1 MVQHPYIAIVIFAVV
16 YFLIIYRRGQFKI
29 PIWTSMLIGAALMIA
44 FQIISVEYAFKS
56 INLDVLGFLFGM
68 FSIVSALDKSGV
80 LKAVAVKMLS
90 STNNH
95 PDLILMVFV
104 VGMGLL
110 SAFLVNDT
118 IALLGIPL
126 IAHTSRQI
134 GIRPQILLIA
144 LSFGITIGSTMT
156 PIGNPQNLLIA
167 LQSGIPLPFITF
179 IKVLGIPTLINLF
192 VTFLIL
198 KLYYKK
204 DLVLDPA
211 LPSNNHHNRKQ
222 QQQLRKQQSH
232 SLNID
237 NQKNRH
243 NNLSKDNPVLFN
255 NPQATSAA
263 AAAAANK
270 NIIANPHLAKISIA
284 VLLLTIVG
292 FVLSEIMQF
301 VFHFHNNFSL
311 SIIAMMGAT
320 TLYTI
325 SKERKEILASVD
337 YSVLIFFAAMFV
349 FTSALWS
356 SGIVSQM
363 ISYFPN
369 PDIHDM
375 FQSNAMISI
384 ISITLSQVLSNVPFV
399 ALYNHIMINN
409 GFAAI
414 DGIESGHV
422 NQWMMLAASSTIAG
436 NLTILAAASNIIIIE
451 AAESKGIKAFSFFE
465 FFKVGAIITI
475 LNITIYYVFI
485 VLVFVK

>member
-1 MVQHPYIAIVIFAVV
+1 
-16 YFLIIYRRGQFKI
+16 
-29 PIWTSMLIGAALMIA
+29 MLIGAALMIA
-44 FQIISVEYAFKS
+44 FQIISVESAFKS

-68 FSIVSALDKSGV
+68 FSIVSALDRSGV

-126 IAHTSRQI
+126 IAHISRQI

-211 LPSNNHHNRKQ
+211 LPSNHHNRKQ
-222 QQQLRKQQSH
+222 QQQLLREQQSH
-232 SLNID
+232 SLSMD

-243 NNLSKDNPVLFN
+243 NNFSKDHPVLSHN
-255 NPQATSAA
+255 QQATSPAA
-263 AAAAANK
+263 AADENG
-270 NIIANPHLAKISIA
+270 IANPLLAKISIA

-301 VFHFHNNFSL
+301 IFHLSNNFSL
-311 SIIAMMGAT
+311 SIIAMLGAT
-320 TLYTI
+320 SLYTI
-325 SKERKEILASVD
+325 SKEHKEILASVD
-337 YSVLIFFAAMFV
+337 FSVLVFFAAMFV

-356 SGIVSQM
+356 SGVISQM
-363 ISYFPN
+363 ISYFPT
-369 PDIHDM
+369 PDIHDI
-375 FQSNAMISI
+375 FQSNAAISI

-399 ALYNHIMINN
+399 VLYNHIMINN
-409 GFAAI
+409 GFTVM
-414 DGIESGHV
+414 DGIESGHI

-475 LNITIYYVFI
+475 VNITIYYVFI
-485 VLVFVK
+485 VLVFAR

>member
-1 MVQHPYIAIVIFAVV
+1 MECLVL
-16 YFLIIYRRGQFKI
+16 FLH
-29 PIWTSMLIGAALMIA
+29 W
-44 FQIISVEYAFKS
+44 
-56 INLDVLGFLFGM
+56 INLE
-68 FSIVSALDKSGV
+68 V

-126 IAHTSRQI
+126 IAHISRQI

-211 LPSNNHHNRKQ
+211 LPSNNHHNQKQ

-263 AAAAANK
+263 AAAAAAANK
-270 NIIANPHLAKISIA
+270 NIIANPRLAKISIA

-292 FVLSEIMQF
+292 FVLSEITQF
-301 VFHFHNNFSL
+301 VFHFHSNFSL

-325 SKERKEILASVD
+325 SKERKEILTSVD
-337 YSVLIFFAAMFV
+337 YSVLVFFAAMFV

-356 SGIVSQM
+356 SGIISQM

-375 FQSNAMISI
+375 FQSNAVISI

-399 ALYNHIMINN
+399 VLYNHIMINN
-409 GFAAI
+409 GFAVD
-414 DGIESGHV
+414 DGIESGHI

-475 LNITIYYVFI
+475 VNITIYYVFI
-485 VLVFVK
+485 VLVFAR